1 MTGISKTGLSGAS
14 IVASAVLFLGCGGGS
29 GDEQVVEPAP
39 PAVEEQT
46 ITQSELIEDGDRIC
60 AEVNAA
66 IGTIESSSTAS
77 PTTVQSQLATIYEG
91 LADRLEELGKPTD
104 GPAPVAVIAAARA
117 LGQPGEGSAEE
128 FRQAAG
134 DYGLDACAR
143 EPEAPDSTGSGSS
156 DTGETP
162 TPPQATAPTPP
173 PPPPAPT
180 PPDGGGGGSGGSQS
194 GGISPG

>member
-1 MTGISKTGLSGAS
+1 VTSIVKIGLSGAS
-14 IVASAVLFLGCGGGS
+14 IVASAALFLGCGGGS

-156 DTGETP
+156 DAGE
-162 TPPQATAPTPP
+162 ATT
-173 PPPPAPT
+173 PPPAPT
-180 PPDGGGGGSGGSQS
+180 PPPTPPAPTPSDGGGGGSGGSQS

>member
-1 MTGISKTGLSGAS
+1 MGIVTKTGLTGAS

-29 GDEQVVEPAP
+29 DGELAVEPAP
-39 PAVEEQT
+39 PVVEEQT

-128 FRQAAG
+128 FRQAA
-134 DYGLDACAR
+134 DEYGLDACAS
-143 EPEAPDSTGSGSS
+143 EPKAPDSTGSGSG

-162 TPPQATAPTPP
+162 TPPPAPTPA